1 MPTKY
6 DPEYYSANKERH
18 EDSMK
23 RYYQV
28 KRDERIAKQKAYS
41 ELHKE
46 EIYERKKR
54 KAHPHAALARMQML
68 QDLEQ
73 LLVTC

>member
-46 EIYERKKR
+46 EIYERKK
-54 KAHPHAALARMQML
+54 
-68 QDLEQ
+68 
-73 LLVTC
+73 